1 MTGDDPSRGIRVGGS
16 ATSQDPSNPS
26 APPRR
31 VTWGDGTLDEMLVG
45 FFLITSEKTED
56 LSHVVSDNLGH
67 DSRQPRKAIANDREA
82 KK

>member
-1 MTGDDPSRGIRVGGS
+1 
-16 ATSQDPSNPS
+16 
-26 APPRR
+26 
-31 VTWGDGTLDEMLVG
+31 MLVG